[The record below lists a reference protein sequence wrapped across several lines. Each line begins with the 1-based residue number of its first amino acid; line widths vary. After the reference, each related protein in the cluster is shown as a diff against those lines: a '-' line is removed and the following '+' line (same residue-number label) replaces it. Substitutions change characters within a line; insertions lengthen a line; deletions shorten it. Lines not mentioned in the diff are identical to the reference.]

1 MSDKFCLFYMI
12 NLTKTKII
20 ILGLIGVFLTTTGF
34 GCKFLSKETI
44 EAMKPVELNY
54 WRVIDNKMDT
64 QDNFTEIIKNYKA
77 IHPNVNIIYKELRYK
92 EYEEELLNAWAEDR
106 GPDIFSIHNTWVGK
120 YKSKILPMPKELVLP
135 QTIITGAFK
144 KEPKIIMQPKATP
157 SLKILKNNFVDVVYK
172 DAIREEQVYG
182 LPLSMD
188 SLVLYYNKDILN
200 NARIPLPPATW
211 SEFIEMIP
219 LVTVVDKEGNIIQA
233 GAALGI
239 SKNITNAADILSLL
253 MMQNGT
259 QMIDESNRATFNLS
273 SRNQEGAVPGEQALL
288 FYTDFANPTKETY
301 TWNDQMPEA
310 MDSFIQGKCA
320 FYFGYSKDLY
330 FIQNQAPKLNFAIA
344 PMLQIEGNHEINYAN
359 YWLET
364 VSKKTKYSNEAWD
377 FILFAT
383 QEEQAKLYLE
393 KNKKP
398 TALRSLIKKQ
408 EEDYD
413 LSIFAK
419 QVLTAQSWYRGNA
432 GDFMKK
438 IFNELIDETLK
449 GGTEIKILL
458 NSTAEKINQT
468 F

>member
-1 MSDKFCLFYMI
+1 MFF
-12 NLTKTKII
+12 LTKAKII
-20 ILGLIGVFLTTTGF
+20 FLGLIGILLITTGF
-34 GCKFLSKETI
+34 GCKFLSKETQ
-44 EAMKPVELNY
+44 EAMKPVEINY
-54 WRVIDNKMDT
+54 WRVLDNEIDT
-64 QDNFTEIIKNYKA
+64 QNDFEDIIKNYKI
-77 IHPNVNIIYKELRYK
+77 IHPNITINYKELRYE

-120 YKSKILPMPKELVLP
+120 YKNKILPMPKELLIP
-135 QTIITGAFK
+135 QTIITGTFK
-144 KEPKIIMQPKATP
+144 KEMKIIMQPKLTP
-157 SLKILKNNFVDVVYK
+157 SLKILKDKFVDVIYK

-182 LPLSMD
+182 LPLSID
-188 SLVLYYNKDILN
+188 SLALYYNKDILN

-219 LVTVVDKEGNIIQA
+219 KTTVIDKEENIIQA
-233 GAALGI
+233 GSALGTT
-239 SKNITNAADILSLL
+239 KNIANATDILSLL

-259 QMIDESNRATFNLS
+259 RMIDESNRATFNQS
-273 SRNQEGAVPGEQALL
+273 SPAQEGIVPGEQALI

-310 MDSFIQGKCA
+310 FDAFIQGKLA
-320 FYFGYSKDLY
+320 FYFGYLSDLY
-330 FIQNQAPKLNFAIA
+330 LIQNQAPKLNFSIA
-344 PMLQIEGNHEINYAN
+344 PMLQIEGNPEINYAN
-359 YWLET
+359 YWIET

-398 TALRSLIKKQ
+398 TALRSLIKTQ

-413 LSIFAK
+413 LSIFAR

-432 GDFMKK
+432 GNFIKK
-438 IFNELIDETLK
+438 IFNELISETLK
-449 GGTEIKILL
+449 GGTELKQLL
-458 NSTAEKINQT
+458 NLYVEKINQT
-468 F
+468 Y

>member
-1 MSDKFCLFYMI
+1 MT
-12 NLTKTKII
+12 NLIKAKII
-20 ILGLIGVFLTTTGF
+20 FLGLIGILLTTTGF
-34 GCKFLSKETI
+34 GCKFLSKETQ
-44 EAMKPVELNY
+44 EAMKPVEINY
-54 WRVIDNKMDT
+54 WRVLDNEIDT
-64 QDNFTEIIKNYKA
+64 QNDFEDIIKNYKI
-77 IHPNVNIIYKELRYK
+77 IHPNITINYKKLRYE

-120 YKSKILPMPKELVLP
+120 YKNKILPMPKELLIP
-135 QTIITGAFK
+135 QTIITGTFK
-144 KEPKIIMQPKATP
+144 KEMKIIMQPKSTP
-157 SLKILKNNFVDVVYK
+157 SLKILKDKFVDVVYK
-172 DAIREEQVYG
+172 DAIKEEQVYG
-182 LPLSMD
+182 LPLSID
-188 SLVLYYNKDILN
+188 SLALYYNKDILN

-219 LVTVVDKEGNIIQA
+219 KTTVIDKEENIIQA
-233 GAALGI
+233 GSALGTT
-239 SKNITNAADILSLL
+239 KNIANATDILSLL

-259 QMIDESNRATFNLS
+259 RMIDESNRATFNQS
-273 SRNQEGAVPGEQALL
+273 SQAQEGVVPGEQALI

-310 MDSFIQGKCA
+310 FDAFIQGKVA
-320 FYFGYSKDLY
+320 FYFGYLSDLY
-330 FIQNQAPKLNFAIA
+330 FIQNQAPKLNFSIA
-344 PMLQIEGNHEINYAN
+344 PMLQIEGNPEINYAN
-359 YWLET
+359 YWIET

-398 TALRSLIKKQ
+398 AALRSLIKTQ

-413 LSIFAK
+413 LSIFAR

-432 GDFMKK
+432 GNFIKK
-438 IFNELIDETLK
+438 IFNELISETLK
-449 GGTEIKILL
+449 GGTELKQLL
-458 NSTAEKINQT
+458 NLYVEKINQT